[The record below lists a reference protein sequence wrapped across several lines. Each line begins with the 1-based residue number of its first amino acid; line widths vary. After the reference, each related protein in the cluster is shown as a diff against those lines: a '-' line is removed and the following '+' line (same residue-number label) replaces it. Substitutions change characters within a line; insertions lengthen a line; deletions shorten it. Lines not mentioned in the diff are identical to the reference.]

1 MEKKFKM
8 SGRNIIEIK
17 HFHSS
22 SNPEDY
28 QFTAELFAKLYADLK
43 DELGR
48 EPTASDLDR
57 CLYLPSSRQLQRYFK
72 EGVVGFRKFIGAE
85 NFDLTKGS
93 GRSKQMLRI
102 FNESKEYEAKIFM
115 EIYNKLNRGNEVI
128 VMREY
133 CYQQWFDENRLRFFH
148 GNFSDV
154 AIITGDHVQL
164 FDFTCPATVE
174 SLEGCVRIKLNK
186 LKKQPIAFRPE
197 VTHEVYFVCVNPD
210 ISQEMIDKI
219 PACNKEVIVYSIDT
233 FRSKFL

>member
-8 SGRNIIEIK
+8 SGRNKAEISYFNNSGDVK
-17 HFHSS
+17 YSKYTV
-22 SNPEDY
+22 D
-28 QFTAELFAKLYADLK
+28 QFSLLYKRLK
-43 DELGR
+43 EEIGH
-48 EPTASDLDR
+48 EPTATDLDR
-57 CLYLPSSRQLQRYFK
+57 CLYIPSSRLLQRYFK

-102 FNESKEYEAKIFM
+102 FSESKEYEAKIFM

-197 VTHEVYFVCVNPD
+197 VTHEVYFVCINPD

-219 PACNKEVIVYSIDT
+219 PTCNKEVIVYSIDT